1 LQQNPRECG
10 IAASKLEVRHE
21 TLFYDSELLI
31 LPGGEHVPDG
41 RYLLASWL
49 GLNVAFVAIRLYV
62 TADPTSDTSADL
74 VRYPR
79 LVN

>member
-1 LQQNPRECG
+1 MSLTVV
-10 IAASKLEVRHE
+10 I
-21 TLFYDSELLI
+21 
-31 LPGGEHVPDG
+31 
-41 RYLLASWL
+41 LLASWL

-62 TADPTSDTSADL
+62 TADPTPDTSVDL